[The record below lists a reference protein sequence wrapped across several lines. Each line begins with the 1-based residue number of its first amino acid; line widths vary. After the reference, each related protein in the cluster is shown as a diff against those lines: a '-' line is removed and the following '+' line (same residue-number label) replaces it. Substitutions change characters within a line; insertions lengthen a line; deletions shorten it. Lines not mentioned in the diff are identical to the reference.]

1 MRIHRTGLA
10 IGLLVGVLAGCGQ
23 SAANTGVASLKGGAT
38 PGASAGSSP
47 SASADPRAFAQCM
60 RNNGVDMPD
69 PGPNGTFDGL
79 LKSAGRQPKFQKA
92 LEACLSL
99 APIGDIDPKDPKVQ
113 EALRQFA
120 QCMRANGVDMPD
132 PDPASGRIPME
143 GLNRSDPKVLKAFDA
158 CRDKLSPLTG
168 VK

>member
-10 IGLLVGVLAGCGQ
+10 VGLLIGLLAGCGQ
-23 SAANTGVASLKGGAT
+23 SPANTGVASLKDGAT
-38 PGASAGSSP
+38 PGASASA

-60 RNNGVDMPD
+60 RDNGVDMPD
-69 PGPNGTFDGL
+69 PGPDGTFGEL
-79 LKSAGRQPKFQKA
+79 PKTTGNVEKA
-92 LEACLSL
+92 LQACRSL
-99 APIGDIDPKDPKVQ
+99 APAGDIDPTDPEVQ

-120 QCMRANGVDMPD
+120 GCMRANGVDMPD
-132 PDPASGRIPME
+132 PDPASGRIAME

-168 VK
+168 GK